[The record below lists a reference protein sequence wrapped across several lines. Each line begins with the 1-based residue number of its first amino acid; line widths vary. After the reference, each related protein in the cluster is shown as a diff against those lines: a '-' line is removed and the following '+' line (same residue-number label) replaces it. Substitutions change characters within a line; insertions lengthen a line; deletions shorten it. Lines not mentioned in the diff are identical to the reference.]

1 MLGGSGAL
9 RDDLKG
15 SRMTLAPGSDQAK
28 DPTDASPDQDD
39 EGSEV
44 LHRLIGT
51 RAQIIAIMR
60 DTRLPPLAKQV
71 GCLLWAITQTW
82 EDGGSQVVTWA
93 QLAENIRW
101 ESSRTGATETASAEG
116 VRKAIS
122 ALRKAGYVVVESVQ
136 HPGNV
141 KPARVASVA
150 REVGAP
156 LTVDLR
162 GPFRVWTRAL
172 LAESPGLQ
180 EPGLI
185 ASRGEVPGPG
195 NRESAGGGLQEPGV
209 GEVPGPRN
217 RPKKENSQK
226 KTLQEKQ
233 DFLAPPPPR
242 GDAAEDH
249 LAAVSW
255 DDLATPGQI
264 VDLLAEALTP
274 DGQREVR
281 KRNKRAEIERGVRT
295 LLNKGWD
302 VPCVLAGLGLWVGD
316 RELRNSDVLDEIA
329 TRLVHR
335 TVSTS
340 EDGPVWAHRG
350 VAPRI
355 PTRC

>member
-1 MLGGSGAL
+1 MNVAL
-9 RDDLKG
+9 
-15 SRMTLAPGSDQAK
+15 GSDQAK
-28 DPTDASPDQDD
+28 DPTDASPHQSD

-162 GPFRVWTRAL
+162 GPFRVWTRVL
-172 LAESPGLQ
+172 LEESPGSWG
-180 EPGLI
+180 PGL
-185 ASRGEVPGPG
+185 SGSEQEVPGPG
-195 NRESAGGGLQEPGV
+195 NREYAGDGLQEPGV

-226 KTLQEKQ
+226 KTLQEKRN
-233 DFLAPPPPR
+233 FLAPPPPR
-242 GDAAEDH
+242 GGAAEDH
-249 LAAVSW
+249 LGAVSW
-255 DDLATPGQI
+255 DDLSSAEEV
-264 VDLLAEALTP
+264 VDFLAKALTP
-274 DGQREVR
+274 DGQQEVR
-281 KRNKRAEIERGVRT
+281 KRNKRFEIERGIRT
-295 LLNKGWD
+295 LLGQGWEIPR
-302 VPCVLAGLGLWVGD
+302 VVVGLGLWVGD
-316 RELRNSDVLDEIA
+316 RTLRNSDVLEEIA
-329 TRLVHR
+329 ARLVRAELAAQGKLVLHR
-335 TVSTS
+335 PIDVLRFGFQLGTEVRQEREAGRS
-340 EDGPVWAHRG
+340 D
-350 VAPRI
+350 
-355 PTRC
+355 